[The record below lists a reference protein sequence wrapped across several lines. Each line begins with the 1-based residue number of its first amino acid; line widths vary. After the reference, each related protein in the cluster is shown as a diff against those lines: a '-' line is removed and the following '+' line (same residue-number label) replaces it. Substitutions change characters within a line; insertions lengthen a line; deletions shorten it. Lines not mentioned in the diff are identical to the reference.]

1 METIDWGLVLLLFR
15 EFVMKE
21 YHKHKAILVL
31 LHIIFIALWSNI
43 NAYSQERKLILFPDD
58 TITVLDKLRF
68 LDSINKYR
76 VKKGISPVIYSFH
89 DDKLGRLRVK
99 TIFKHIDS
107 ITVEEYK
114 SDPVTH
120 LHWNFERDVRRYENK
135 YVPMDTVITRGAEC
149 SAYLGMLSILIK
161 RDRVKDLFEGWKGSP
176 PHWAQMMNPDFT
188 HIVLSWTIDRKSF
201 ESQKL
206 IASLVLFNKVLSKK
220 SNQEEK

>member
-1 METIDWGLVLLLFR
+1 
-15 EFVMKE
+15 MKDN
-21 YHKHKAILVL
+21 HKHKAILLL
-31 LHIIFIALWSNI
+31 LHIICIALWSNI
-43 NAYSQERKLILFPDD
+43 NSYSQKEKLIYFPGD
-58 TITVLDKLRF
+58 TITALDKLRF

-135 YVPMDTVITRGAEC
+135 YVPMDSVITRGAEC
-149 SAYLGMLSILIK
+149 SAYLGILSVLIK

-188 HIVLSWTIDRKSF
+188 HIVLCWTIDRRSF

-206 IASLVLFNKVLSKK
+206 IASLVLFNKLLVEKEDQ
-220 SNQEEK
+220 QE

>member
-15 EFVMKE
+15 ELDMKE
-21 YHKHKAILVL
+21 NHKHRAILVL

-43 NAYSQERKLILFPDD
+43 NAYSQERKLILFPND
-58 TITVLDKLRF
+58 TITILDKLRF

-76 VKKGISPVIYSFH
+76 VKKGIAPVIYSFH
-89 DDKLGRLRVK
+89 DDKLGRIRVK
-99 TIFKHIDS
+99 SIFKHIDS
-107 ITVEEYK
+107 ITVEQYT
-114 SDPVTH
+114 SNPVTH
-120 LHWNFERDVRRYENK
+120 LHWNFERDVRRYEKK
-135 YVPMDTVITRGAEC
+135 YVPMDSVITRGGEC
-149 SAYLGMLSILIK
+149 SAYLGILSVLIK

-188 HIVLSWTIDRKSF
+188 HIVLSWKIDRKSF

-206 IASLVLFNKVLSKK
+206 IASLVLFNKVLAKK